1 MLLRSQK
8 KNRIYFYL
16 NGRSF
21 ILSTYSKIC
30 ITKYILFLGTWVGI
44 VLDEAKG
51 KNNGTV
57 QGKSYFE
64 CPDKHGMFVRQSQLG
79 QIADVTTGKSL
90 SEALIFASTNPQY
103 DHRLFIELQ
112 DQYMKIPSS
121 KHRENMLCA

>member
-1 MLLRSQK
+1 M
-8 KNRIYFYL
+8 
-16 NGRSF
+16 
-21 ILSTYSKIC
+21 LSTYSKIC

-79 QIADVTTGKSL
+79 QIADVTTGQ
-90 SEALIFASTNPQY
+90 LI
-103 DHRLFIELQ
+103 
-112 DQYMKIPSS
+112 S
-121 KHRENMLCA
+121 KGNCSVFNSPKKRT